1 MLKIHS
7 EPPKQAMPEY
17 RGPALLALGFRPFF
31 SAAAVAAIL
40 LMLIWLTTWVGR
52 LRIPDYYG
60 SIGWHS
66 HEMLFGYAAAVIA
79 GFLLTAVRNWTG
91 VNTPTGTP
99 LALLVLIWLAGRL
112 VPFLAGLLPAWLVAL
127 ADLAFLPALALAIA
141 PALWRG
147 SQKVNR
153 IFVPLLLLMALANLL
168 VHLQALG
175 VAGSATRGMDMMLFM
190 VVFLVALLGG
200 RVMPFFTQAVIPGF
214 KATRRQWLE
223 FTTMGA
229 FAVLIGLQLFAS
241 PPLLTGLVAL
251 LLALTQMLRVAG
263 WHHPGVWRI
272 PILWVLYTG
281 ILWLIAGL
289 LLLALSSFGL
299 LGSNLAKHALG
310 VGGIGI
316 LTLGMMAR
324 VSLGHSGRPIEPA
337 RSIAIAFI
345 LLNVAAALRVFG
357 PLLPFG
363 AYTFWVHLAGGIWI
377 ICFLL
382 FCRVYLPI
390 LSRPRID
397 GKPG

>member
-1 MLKIHS
+1 
-7 EPPKQAMPEY
+7 MPEY

-112 VPFLAGLLPAWLVAL
+112 APFLAGLLPAWLVAL

-175 VAGSATRGMDMMLFM
+175 VAGSATRGMDTMLFM

>member
-112 VPFLAGLLPAWLVAL
+112 APFLAGLLPAWLVAL

-175 VAGSATRGMDMMLFM
+175 VAGSATRGMDTMLFM

>member
-1 MLKIHS
+1 
-7 EPPKQAMPEY
+7 
-17 RGPALLALGFRPFF
+17 
-31 SAAAVAAIL
+31 
-40 LMLIWLTTWVGR
+40 
-52 LRIPDYYG
+52 
-60 SIGWHS
+60 
-66 HEMLFGYAAAVIA
+66 
-79 GFLLTAVRNWTG
+79 
-91 VNTPTGTP
+91 
-99 LALLVLIWLAGRL
+99 
-112 VPFLAGLLPAWLVAL
+112 
-127 ADLAFLPALALAIA
+127 
-141 PALWRG
+141 
-147 SQKVNR
+147 
-153 IFVPLLLLMALANLL
+153 
-168 VHLQALG
+168 
-175 VAGSATRGMDMMLFM
+175 
-190 VVFLVALLGG
+190 
-200 RVMPFFTQAVIPGF
+200 
-214 KATRRQWLE
+214 
-223 FTTMGA
+223 
-229 FAVLIGLQLFAS
+229 VLIGLQLFAS

>member
-1 MLKIHS
+1 
-7 EPPKQAMPEY
+7 MPEY

-223 FTTMGA
+223 YTTMGA

-251 LLALTQMLRVAG
+251 LLALTQTLRVAG